1 MPETRLRF
9 APSPT
14 GSLHVG
20 NALTAVANR
29 RLGDWLLLRIDDTD
43 PERNEAGSE
52 EGILRDLDWLGIRWD
67 EGPVQQSER
76 HERYREAAGELVAAG
91 AAERADDETIRARE
105 GWRPTLL
112 RADCTATYQLA
123 TVVDDVDF
131 EITHVVRGKDHLPNA
146 ELQRGLSTAL
156 AGHAPEYV
164 HHGLILGPGGHKL
177 SKRDPLS
184 SVADLRHAGLPGEAV
199 RAYLEELGLPRG
211 DVHLDLERIRRLA
224 VEAIAALSNEELASR
239 VGVPV
244 ELAPALRG
252 AHDLREARA
261 YAEMILT
268 PPEPV
273 KVAAPETL
281 ERARELVLANGLEP
295 KAIVRELKAV
305 GGDLRAVRV
314 ALTGRDKGPAL
325 WTVLSALPREETL
338 RRLDAAL

>member
-1 MPETRLRF
+1 MSEPRVRF

-29 RLGDWLLLRIDDTD
+29 RFGEHLLLRIDDTD

-52 EGILRDLDWLGIRWD
+52 EGILRDLAWLGVVWD
-67 EGPVQQSER
+67 EGPIRQSER
-76 HERYREAAGELVAAG
+76 HDRYREAAEELVAAG

-112 RADCTATYQLA
+112 RADGTATYQLA
-123 TVVDDVDF
+123 TVVDDLDF
-131 EITHVVRGKDHLPNA
+131 EITHVIRGKDHLPNA
-146 ELQRGLSTAL
+146 ELQRALSLAL
-156 AGHAPEYV
+156 AGRAPEYV
-164 HHGLILGPGGHKL
+164 HHGLILGPHGHKL

-184 SVADLRHAGLPGEAV
+184 SVADLRAAGLPGEAV
-199 RAYLEELGLPRG
+199 RTYLEELGLPRG
-211 DVHLDLERIRRLA
+211 DVHFDLDRIRRLA
-224 VEAIAALSNEELASR
+224 VDAIAAMTDEELTER
-239 VGVPV
+239 VGVPR
-244 ELAPALRG
+244 ELGPALRG
-252 AHDLREARA
+252 AHDLAEARA

-268 PPEPV
+268 RPKPTR
-273 KVAAPETL
+273 VAAAETL
-281 ERARELVLANGLEP
+281 ARARELVLANGLEP